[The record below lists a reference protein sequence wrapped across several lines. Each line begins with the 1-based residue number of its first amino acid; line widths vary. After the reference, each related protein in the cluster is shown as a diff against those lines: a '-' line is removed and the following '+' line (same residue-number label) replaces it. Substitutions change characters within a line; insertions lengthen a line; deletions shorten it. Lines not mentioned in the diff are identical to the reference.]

1 MRRRRARAEHSRLA
15 VDLVVITSSH
25 MSFADR
31 HTVIA
36 CSGDRTPSAAVRCW
50 PKLQRSRSVAVC
62 LRKRW
67 LASV

>member
-1 MRRRRARAEHSRLA
+1 
-15 VDLVVITSSH
+15 LVVITSSH